1 MAHHA
6 SAKKRIRQTAKRTA
20 INRSRTSRI
29 RTFVRKVED
38 ALAKGD
44 HDAARSAFAAAEPEI
59 RRGVTKGVLHLN
71 TAARKISRLSRRVKA
86 LGTGAATAGA
96 SATA

>member
-1 MAHHA
+1 MAHHR

-20 INRSRTSRI
+20 INRSRMSRI
-29 RTFVRKVED
+29 KTFVRKVED

-44 HDAARSAFAAAEPEI
+44 VGLAQAAFRAAEPEL

-71 TAARKISRLSRRVKA
+71 TASRRISRLSRRVRA
-86 LGTGAATAGA
+86 LTAPPPPA
-96 SATA
+96 